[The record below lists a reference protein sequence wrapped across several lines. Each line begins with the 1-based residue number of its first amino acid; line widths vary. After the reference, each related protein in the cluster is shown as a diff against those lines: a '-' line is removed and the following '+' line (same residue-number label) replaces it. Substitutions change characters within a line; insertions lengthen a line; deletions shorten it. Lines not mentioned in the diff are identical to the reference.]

1 MIRNSKGQ
9 STVEFALVLP
19 ILILIL
25 VGIIEFGLIFKTT
38 IQLNYGANEIA
49 RAVSLDAT
57 PADVTTISTSVF
69 SDLEASSL
77 QVLVSPAGVVKGQA
91 ITVQITYNYKLI
103 TPIMG
108 SILGNTINLKGKSVI
123 IKE

>member
-1 MIRNSKGQ
+1 MLKNSRGQ
-9 STVEFALVLP
+9 STVELALVLP

-38 IQLNYGANEIA
+38 IQLNYGANELS
-49 RAVSLDAT
+49 RAISLDAT
-57 PADVTTISTSVF
+57 AADVATLSTAVF
-69 SDLEASSL
+69 TDLDASRL
-77 QVLVSPAGVVKGQA
+77 TVTVTPDPAVKGQA
-91 ITVQITYNYKLI
+91 ITVQVRYSYQLI

-108 SILGNTINLKGKSVI
+108 TIIGNNVVLTGTSVI